1 MRKARIAAA
10 VAAGAAVILTP
21 AVARAHFVLEAPPS
35 WAVQDRQGQPQK
47 TAPCGQADPQTAAVP
62 TGVVT
67 PFHAGQTITVTINET
82 TYHPG
87 HYRVALSATG
97 QGGLPADPTPTP
109 PGTCESLAIQDP
121 AVFPVLADGVLQHA
135 DSLDGPQSFQV
146 TLPD

>member
-10 VAAGAAVILTP
+10 VAAGAVVILTP
-21 AVARAHFVLEAPPS
+21 AVARAHFVLDAPLS
-35 WAVQDRQGQPQK
+35 WAEQDRQGQPQK

-87 HYRVALSATG
+87 S
-97 QGGLPADPTPTP
+97 LPRRAVGDGAGRSSRRSDADPA
-109 PGTCESLAIQDP
+109 GH
-121 AVFPVLADGVLQHA
+121 V
-135 DSLDGPQSFQV
+135 
-146 TLPD
+146 

>member
-10 VAAGAAVILTP
+10 VAAGAVVILTP

-35 WAVQDRQGQPQK
+35 WAEQDGQGQPQK

-87 HYRVALSATG
+87 HYRVVLSATG
-97 QGGLPADPTPTP
+97 QGGLARR
-109 PGTCESLAIQDP
+109 S
-121 AVFPVLADGVLQHA
+121 DGDAAGNV
-135 DSLDGPQSFQV
+135 
-146 TLPD
+146 